1 MAPLLTEHFQTGI
14 LQKMIYYMNVH
25 MIYQFSGMIY
35 RRGRK
40 LPMAPI
46 NTKRETSLSKKA
58 YDQIKSMILQKDLAP
73 GQFVNE
79 SQLQEFLGLG
89 RTPVREAI
97 LALAQDNLVQIHP
110 RKGIEITRPTPK
122 SIHDIFEIRLLL
134 EPMIL
139 RQCFY
144 QVDLQWATDMRNLL
158 LEHQDD
164 EAGQTGQTASPLIAL
179 DNKFHLD
186 LVDTLH
192 NQYASQLMRSLVD
205 YLNLIRITAW
215 KPLRYQIS
223 NQEHIAILDAI
234 LNQQQD
240 TACQLLA
247 DHIQLSYEEA
257 INTMMHSSF

>member
-1 MAPLLTEHFQTGI
+1 
-14 LQKMIYYMNVH
+14 
-25 MIYQFSGMIY
+25 
-35 RRGRK
+35 
-40 LPMAPI
+40 MAPI
-46 NTKRETSLSKKA
+46 NTKRETSLSKQA
-58 YDQIKSMILQKDLAP
+58 YDQIKNMILQKELSP

-79 SQLQEFLGLG
+79 SQLQESLGLG
-89 RTPVREAI
+89 RTPVREAV

-122 SIHDIFEIRLLL
+122 SIHDIFEIRSLL

-144 QVDLQWATDMRNLL
+144 QVDLQWATDMRALL

-164 EAGQTGQTASPLIAL
+164 EAGRAGQTASPLIDL
-179 DNKFHLD
+179 DNKFHLE

-215 KPLRYQIS
+215 RPLRYQVS

-234 LNQQQD
+234 LQQQQE
-240 TACQLLA
+240 TACQLLTE
-247 DHIQLSYEEA
+247 HIQLSYQEA
-257 INTMMHSSF
+257 INTMMHSSL